1 MKNRMKKLTMLLT
14 NKKAYERTRSL
25 YRKGVLAASV
35 ACFAVVPAFAAD
47 PLSAITQ
54 LSDFIFVPHHTA
66 RHTQMLHIM
75 PLKNRS
81 RMSPDAFVAAVLA
94 KYAPRSPVGTF
105 VKWNSTAIRKEPT
118 RLPI

>member
-47 PLSAITQ
+47 PLSAQ
-54 LSDFIFVPHHTA
+54 LSDFIFALIKAVGLMVSGWGVLQVGMSIQSHDPSQ
-66 RHTQMLHIM
+66 RTQGILCLVGGLLIM
-75 PLKNRS
+75 
-81 RMSPDAFVAAVLA
+81 FA
-94 KYAPRSPVGTF
+94 KDILDLITGG
-105 VKWNSTAIRKEPT
+105 
-118 RLPI
+118 

>member
-54 LSDFIFVPHHTA
+54 LSDFIFALIKAVGLMVSGWGVLQVGMSIQSHDPSQ
-66 RHTQMLHIM
+66 RTQGILCLVGGLLVM
-75 PLKNRS
+75 
-81 RMSPDAFVAAVLA
+81 FA
-94 KYAPRSPVGTF
+94 KDILDLITGG
-105 VKWNSTAIRKEPT
+105 
-118 RLPI
+118 